1 MAINRRPSLFS
12 WRSVESRSD
21 LDRLR
26 LVLET
31 LPDEELMK
39 RLEAK
44 RGRGRNDYPV
54 RAVWT

>member
-44 RGRGRNDYPV
+44 RGRGTAINCH
-54 RAVWT
+54 